1 MDDPADSKR
10 PPHTPPDHDFE
21 EEVTPEELEERT
33 VVVNAVNLLR
43 MPLRITPVDTLAL
56 VDTGAVAS
64 LLSFGLFQ
72 KINQTEVEEVTP
84 YYRQFKSAGGHPL
97 QVQGCYRIPFEI
109 VGYSMKHTFY
119 VIHGLQEDCIVGLDF
134 LTVHDLTFSGKKR
147 MLTMGGTR
155 RRIFLSSARPQP
167 LHAGMTFQVEASQ
180 EETKPSNPIIMNLEE
195 RLEAFLNRH
204 EDLFATNPA
213 NLGRCK
219 LVQHHIE
226 TTGSPVFQNR
236 YRTAVQLR
244 PVVKQQIEEMLK
256 NDIIRPS
263 SSPYGSPILLVK
275 KKDSDYRFCVD
286 YRKLNENT
294 VKDRYPL
301 PRIDETIDS
310 LHGAMYFSTLDLAS
324 GYWQIELDEE
334 SKPKT
339 AFTTEFGHFEFN
351 RMPFGLQGAPS
362 SFQRLMNHIFREEL
376 NMFVLVYLDDII
388 VFSRNLDDHF
398 RHLETVFQRL
408 REAGLKLK
416 LKKCSFVKDS
426 VHYLG
431 HIVSASGLATDPA
444 KVAAMANFPAP
455 RNVKQLQTFLG
466 LTNYYRRF
474 VPNFAHL
481 AHPLTELT
489 KKDVEFIWDERQEN
503 SFKSLKDRLVSS
515 PVLAFP
521 DFTKPFVVCTDA
533 CDHGVGAVL
542 AQKQEVPGLG
552 ETEVVIAYMSRH
564 LLERE
569 RHWATVEKEAFA
581 IIQACKTFFP
591 YLYGRT
597 FTVVTD
603 HKPLQWL
610 ASIKEPTGRLMR
622 WSLWL
627 QQFDMTIGYRTG
639 KTNQNADCLSR
650 TPINVV
656 DTVSATGSTTLF
668 DREGPATLQWIP
680 EWKAA
685 QEADE
690 FCQLVLNGLRTENPQ
705 EHETLGKRTR
715 SLSGPEDKFL
725 LLPGELLGTRKG
737 QLVVPQAM
745 TEELLKR
752 NHDHKL
758 TGHMG
763 VARTLSR
770 MATKY
775 FWPKMKEAVAKYVR
789 NCLPCAKRKGHRKN
803 VAPLQPLPATTFA
816 WQRLAMD
823 IVGPLEES
831 YKGNRYIL
839 VMTEYSTRYA
849 ETAPMTNQTAVS
861 VAHAFVQSII
871 LRHGAPLE
879 VLTDQGTQFQSD
891 LVQSILDILQIKRL
905 RTSAYRPETD
915 GLTERF
921 NRTLCDMLAS
931 YVARDPPRWDDYLPY
946 VTFAYNTSQQASL
959 NETPFYLLYG
969 HDPLGPDDLT
979 ARERLRFP
987 LEEDD
992 SFEENWRQAREIALQ
1007 HLQDAQVTQKTYYD
1021 KKVREEEIKIGDW
1034 VLLREMRAAPKK
1046 FEPRWLGPFK
1056 VTKQL
1061 GRANFAIQRSAPLSE
1076 DGTEPPSEPSSQTEE
1091 VVHKNRIKR
1100 YGGQTRRPRS
1110 PTQEDESAIESSSR
1124 DAQGP
1129 EQDQST
1135 PPDEQTVVP
1144 PETETSPISPET
1156 PIPRYAL
1163 RRVIR
1168 PPDRLDL

>member
-1 MDDPADSKR
+1 M
-10 PPHTPPDHDFE
+10 PPD
-21 EEVTPEELEERT
+21 PETEIMPPDELEERT
-33 VVVNAVNLLR
+33 VIVNAVNLLR
-43 MPLRITPVDTLAL
+43 MPLRISPVDTLAL

-64 LLSFGLFQ
+64 LLSYGLFQ
-72 KINQTEVEEVTP
+72 RISRAEVEEVTP
-84 YYRQFKSAGGHPL
+84 YYRQFKSAAGHPL
-97 QVQGCYRIPFEI
+97 QVQGCYRVPFEI
-109 VGYSMKHTFY
+109 VGYAMKHTFY

-134 LTVHDLTFSGKKR
+134 LTIHDLTFSGKRR

-167 LHAGMTFQVEASQ
+167 LHTGLAFQVEASVD
-180 EETKPSNPIIMNLEE
+180 EETPKPTMEKLEG

-219 LVQHHIE
+219 LVKHHIE
-226 TTGSPVFQNR
+226 TTGPPVYQNR

-244 PVVKQQIEEMLK
+244 PVVKQQIEEMLA

-286 YRKLNENT
+286 YRKLNDST

-301 PRIDETIDS
+301 PRRDETIDA
-310 LHGAMYFSTLDLAS
+310 LHGAKYFSTLDLAS

-334 SKPKT
+334 CKQKT

-376 NMFVLVYLDDII
+376 NVFALVYLDDII
-388 VFSRNLDDHF
+388 VFSRTLEEHF
-398 RHLETVFQRL
+398 RNLETVFRRL

-416 LKKCSFVKDS
+416 LKKCSFEKNS
-426 VHYLG
+426 VPYLG
-431 HIVSASGLATDPA
+431 HIVSADGLATDP
-444 KVAAMANFPAP
+444 KKISAMTNFPPP

-474 VPNFAHL
+474 VPNFAQV

-489 KKDVEFIWDERQEN
+489 KKDIEFVWSDTQQQA
-503 SFKSLKDRLVSS
+503 FQALKDRLVPS
-515 PVLAFP
+515 PVLAFS
-521 DFTKPFVVCTDA
+521 DFTEPFIVCTDA
-533 CDHGVGAVL
+533 CDYGVGAVL
-542 AQKQEVPGLG
+542 AQNQDVPGLG
-552 ETEVVIAYMSRH
+552 TTEVVIAYMSRH

-610 ASIKEPTGRLMR
+610 TSIKEPTGRLMR

-627 QQFDMTIGYRTG
+627 QQFDMVIGYRTG

-656 DTVSATGSTTLF
+656 DTASADESATLF
-668 DREGPATLQWIP
+668 DREGIATLQWIP
-680 EWKAA
+680 EWKTA
-685 QEADE
+685 QEKDE
-690 FCQLVLNGLRTENPQ
+690 FCQLVLNRLRAGNSQ
-705 EHETLGKRTR
+705 EDETQGKRLED
-715 SLSGPEDKFL
+715 LSRLEDKFTI
-725 LLPGELLGTRKG
+725 LPGELLGTRKG

-745 TEELLKR
+745 TAEILYR
-752 NHDHKL
+752 SHDHKL
-758 TGHMG
+758 AGHMG

-770 MATKY
+770 VTTKY
-775 FWPKMKEAVAKYVR
+775 FWPKMKEAVVDYVR
-789 NCLPCAKRKGHRKN
+789 NCLLCAKRKGHRKN
-803 VAPLQPLPATTFA
+803 IAPLQPLPATTFA
-816 WQRLAMD
+816 WQRLSMD

-831 YKGNRYIL
+831 YRGNRYIL
-839 VMTEYSTRYA
+839 VLTEYSTRYA
-849 ETAPMTNQTAVS
+849 ETAPMVNQSAVS
-861 VAHAFVQSII
+861 VANAFVQTII

-879 VLTDQGTQFQSD
+879 VLTDQGTQFQGE

-915 GLTERF
+915 GLTERY
-921 NRTLCDMLAS
+921 NRTLCDMLAA
-931 YVARDPPRWDDYLPY
+931 YVAKDPAKWDEYLQY
-946 VTFAYNTSQQASL
+946 VTFAYNTSRQASL
-959 NETPFYLLYG
+959 QETPFYLLFG
-969 HDPLGPDDLT
+969 HDPLGPDDLP

-987 LEEDD
+987 LADD
-992 SFEENWRQAREIALQ
+992 DTFADNWRHAKELALQ
-1007 HLQDAQVTQKTYYD
+1007 HLKDAQVVQKVYHD
-1021 KKVREEEIKIGDW
+1021 KKVREEDIKIGDW

-1046 FEPRWLGPFK
+1046 FEPRWLGPYK

-1061 GRANFAIQRSAPLSE
+1061 GRTNFAIRRSAPLGE
-1076 DGTEPPSEPSSQTEE
+1076 DGTEPSSDLQTEE

-1100 YGGQTRRPRS
+1100 YGGRTKQPIPPISEEETE
-1110 PTQEDESAIESSSR
+1110 TDDLSR
-1124 DAQGP
+1124 DAQGVEP
-1129 EQDQST
+1129 ET
-1135 PPDEQTVVP
+1135 TAPRDEQIVVSA
-1144 PETETSPISPET
+1144 ETERPFVNPE
-1156 PIPRYAL
+1156 PVPRYTL

-1168 PPDRLDL
+1168 APNRLDL